1 MENQEI
7 HLYGLIAVIILAVIA
22 IGLNCFCI
30 YTIFR
35 KRGTKCECDNDPE
48 KNIQSIDEEVS
59 GLEKSNDGI
68 LKEGSEVDEGSSSK
82 NASNTK
88 DVAKVAKTESLNS
101 TTQSISTNAEE
112 NLERLVRKMEVE
124 MLAQKMEQQQSSGS
138 ESTLHLTDIHKKAES
153 SETPKP
159 LEFKSI
165 PTNVNMGSDIIPT
178 VWKESEKPKIHHIN

>member
-68 LKEGSEVDEGSSSK
+68 LKEGSEVDKGSSCK
-82 NASNTK
+82 NATNTK
-88 DVAKVAKTESLNS
+88 DVAKVAKTESFS
-101 TTQSISTNAEE
+101 
-112 NLERLVRKMEVE
+112 LEKLE
-124 MLAQKMEQQQSSGS
+124 MLAEKMEQQQSSGS